1 MKKTV
6 VAIVVCLVLASVI
19 NPNTAYAKDSKNV
32 QDVKIE
38 SGYVRG
44 DVIVTKYR
52 VHNGYYQYRHWNAT
66 QGYWVEDDWI
76 TIA

>member
-6 VAIVVCLVLASVI
+6 VAFAVCMALISIV
-19 NPNTAYAKDSKNV
+19 NPNTAYAKSIENV

-38 SGYVRG
+38 SGYTRG

>member
-6 VAIVVCLVLASVI
+6 VAFAVCMALISIV
-19 NPNTAYAKDSKNV
+19 NPNTAYAKGSENV
-32 QDVKIE
+32 QDVRIE

-52 VHNGYYQYRHWNAT
+52 VHNGHYQYRHWNAT

>member
-6 VAIVVCLVLASVI
+6 VAIVACLVLASII

-66 QGYWVEDDWI
+66 QGCWVEDDWI
-76 TIA
+76 AIG